1 MNRFYTCLAVSII
14 IHAAV
19 LIPLHLMAK
28 YSEFDPPQVIKVS
41 LVGSPGASESTET
54 QTETRPEFDISYEKE
69 NPLQEKPEK
78 ADYHEE
84 KPDKI
89 NELPVDD
96 PSNKANLSYYG
107 KVKGKIFINYK
118 YPQEAAEAGIHGYV
132 LITFIVDSS
141 GRVSSLRVKK
151 SSGYK
156 ILDSVSTKAVLD
168 SSPFP
173 PRENSI
179 KIEVGFLY
187 VLDN

>member
-1 MNRFYTCLAVSII
+1 MNRFYACLAVSII
-14 IHAAV
+14 IHMAV
-19 LIPLHLMAK
+19 LVPFNLMEK
-28 YSEFDPPQVIKVS
+28 YGDHAHPGVIKVS
-41 LVGSPGASESTET
+41 LVGSPAVKGQSESEKAS
-54 QTETRPEFDISYEKE
+54 RPDFDITTREEEPASKE
-69 NPLQEKPEK
+69 PVK
-78 ADYHEE
+78 ADYNEE
-84 KPDKI
+84 QSDRI
-89 NELPVDD
+89 NEAPVDD
-96 PSNKANLSYYG
+96 PSNKANLSYYA

-132 LITFIVDSS
+132 LITFIIDSS

-156 ILDSVSTKAVLD
+156 ILDTVSSKAILD

-179 KIEVGFLY
+179 KIEVGFHY